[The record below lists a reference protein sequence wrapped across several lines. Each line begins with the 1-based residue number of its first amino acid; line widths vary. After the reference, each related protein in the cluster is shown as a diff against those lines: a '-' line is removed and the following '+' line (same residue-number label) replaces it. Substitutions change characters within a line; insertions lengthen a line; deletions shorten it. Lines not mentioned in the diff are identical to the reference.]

1 MFKNLTSLHNL
12 MQTATRLGDRMPE
25 LKRQLALKRVR
36 GRACEG
42 DHEVNVE
49 LNGLGVAQTVEL
61 SDSLFHSPEHKATA
75 QRLIL
80 EAMNQAVAAAKQVHV
95 QALKE
100 LTHGVSL
107 PGIDKML
114 EEMAS

>member
-1 MFKNLTSLHNL
+1 
-12 MQTATRLGDRMPE
+12 MPE
-25 LKRQLALKRVR
+25 LKRQLTLKRVH
-36 GRACEG
+36 GRACDG

-49 LNGLGVAQTVEL
+49 INGLGVAQTVEI
-61 SDSLFHSPEHKATA
+61 SESLFHSPEHKATA

-80 EAMNQAVAAAKQVHV
+80 EAMNQAIAAAKQVHV

-107 PGIDKML
+107 PGIDKIL